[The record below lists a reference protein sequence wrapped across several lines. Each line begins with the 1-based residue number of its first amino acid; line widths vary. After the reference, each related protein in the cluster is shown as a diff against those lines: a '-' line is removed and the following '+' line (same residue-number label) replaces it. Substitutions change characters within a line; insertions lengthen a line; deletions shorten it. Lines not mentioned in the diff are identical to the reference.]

1 MHHDCFAGCT
11 THEKQGWLAINSLIV
26 LACLL
31 GLWQALVVLNRVPPY
46 ILPGPFLV
54 GSAIHERLPS
64 LLSSLWITTEEAAIG
79 LIASIVV
86 GVAVAMIFAQW
97 RGLRQLLYP
106 YTILLQTVPI
116 VAIAPLIILWVGAG
130 IFAVMVVTF
139 IICLA
144 PIIANTTPGLISVDE
159 NLIHLFVMHKATP
172 AQLLFKLRLPNALPN
187 LFTGIRISAG
197 ISVIGGIT
205 GELFAGS
212 TRVGE
217 GGLGY
222 AIIYANNQMETSYMF
237 ALVFAATVLGF
248 TFFFIVMFLEWL
260 ALHNW
265 HESSRAQTLE

>member
-1 MHHDCFAGCT
+1 M
-11 THEKQGWLAINSLIV
+11 KRQGLLAINAIV
-26 LACLL
+26 VFLCLV
-31 GLWQALVVLNRVPPY
+31 GLWQAVVWLNHMPPY
-46 ILPGPFLV
+46 ILPGPKLV
-54 GSAIHERLPS
+54 ALALHDRYPS
-64 LLSSLWITTEEAAIG
+64 LLNSLWITTEEAAGG
-79 LIASIVV
+79 LAGSIVV
-86 GVAVAMIFAQW
+86 GMATAMIFAQW
-97 RGLRQLLYP
+97 RWLRQTLYP

-116 VAIAPLIILWVGAG
+116 VAIAPPIILWAGAG
-130 IFAVMVVTF
+130 ILAVTVVTF

-144 PIIANTTPGLISVDE
+144 PIIANTTQGLISVDE

-172 AQLLFKLRLPNALPN
+172 TQILFKLRLPNATPN

-197 ISVIGGIT
+197 ISVIGALT

-248 TFFFIVMFLEWL
+248 GFFFVVMFFEWL
-260 ALHNW
+260 FLHNW
-265 HESSRAQTLE
+265 HESSLPQMSE